1 MRSSRRPSPSYT
13 QGVDWKVA
21 KDGVAFADVPNFE
34 SFMPAY
40 NQTLD
45 LINTY
50 GTKWQTTPGLDLDAE
65 IEALRAE
72 MQAVWDAG
80 GS

>member
-1 MRSSRRPSPSYT
+1 LLS
-13 QGVDWKVA
+13 K
-21 KDGVAFADVPNFE
+21 
-34 SFMPAY
+34 
-40 NQTLD
+40 
-45 LINTY
+45 Y

-65 IEALRAE
+65 IAAMKAE

>member
-1 MRSSRRPSPSYT
+1 MRTTVISPLS
-13 QGVDWKVA
+13 VSHV
-21 KDGVAFADVPNFE
+21 
-34 SFMPAY
+34 
-40 NQTLD
+40 
-45 LINTY
+45 
-50 GTKWQTTPGLDLDAE
+50 GLLTAE

>member
-1 MRSSRRPSPSYT
+1 
-13 QGVDWKVA
+13 
-21 KDGVAFADVPNFE
+21 
-34 SFMPAY
+34 MPAY

-50 GTKWQTTPGLDLDAE
+50 GTKWQTTPGLTLDSE
-65 IEALRAE
+65 IQAMLTE